1 MNRESCIAHPP
12 KQLLAIIRQD
22 YYELTGRDACAAALL
37 NIFEYWANAA
47 LAHDPTVERPW
58 VGPRPIREFEQR
70 LLGIATDKQIRKRL
84 AQLEARGFIQ
94 TQRPARRGAA
104 KCYRVMLPEIQ
115 QALVGHLTHE
125 GAAGRPGG
133 AGHLTG
139 EGQELQSFDQR
150 AVGCLTDR
158 PVVKQPIKLR
168 SNDRALKKDLKELK
182 EDRKDRKK
190 EERAERTFSALSSKH
205 DLPSPA
211 KTPPDEGSEPILVG
225 TITYSQPP
233 ERIDY
238 AELWETDPGLAKS
251 RLRQI
256 APGHKRPEMVAHGLG
271 HWWVGPGLNDFDPA
285 LIKAC
290 QNRKRKFQ
298 QSDSLGDAKTYLNN
312 MLRNGDWGNLT
323 LRCDE
328 AVALR
333 ERAAELPLAR
343 AAAKPGI
350 TSRSPFERSAKE
362 RRASALGLACFKL
375 SQGLTQQALALAQQ
389 FGLSMAELGLADDP
403 PGDGLMTHAA

>member
-1 MNRESCIAHPP
+1 MSRESCIAHPP

-104 KCYRVMLPEIQ
+104 KGYRVMVPEIQ

-125 GAAGRPGG
+125 GAAGRPGS

-139 EGQELQSFDQR
+139 EGQGLQSFDQS
-150 AVGCLTDR
+150 AIGCLTHR

-182 EDRKDRKK
+182 EDRKDRYSHEMRNACITKAQK
-190 EERAERTFSALSSKH
+190 HCCWCTSGTERE
-205 DLPSPA
+205 
-211 KTPPDEGSEPILVG
+211 
-225 TITYSQPP
+225 
-233 ERIDY
+233 
-238 AELWETDPGLAKS
+238 
-251 RLRQI
+251 
-256 APGHKRPEMVAHGLG
+256 
-271 HWWVGPGLNDFDPA
+271 
-285 LIKAC
+285 
-290 QNRKRKFQ
+290 
-298 QSDSLGDAKTYLNN
+298 
-312 MLRNGDWGNLT
+312 
-323 LRCDE
+323 
-328 AVALR
+328 
-333 ERAAELPLAR
+333 
-343 AAAKPGI
+343 
-350 TSRSPFERSAKE
+350 
-362 RRASALGLACFKL
+362 
-375 SQGLTQQALALAQQ
+375 
-389 FGLSMAELGLADDP
+389 
-403 PGDGLMTHAA
+403 

>member
-1 MNRESCIAHPP
+1 MSRSSCVVHAP
-12 KQLLAIIRQD
+12 KQAMAIIRQD

-58 VGPRPIREFEQR
+58 VGPRPIREFEQM

-84 AQLEARGFIQ
+84 AQLEERGFIE
-94 TQRPARRGAA
+94 TQAPAKRGAA
-104 KCYRVMLPEIQ
+104 KAYRLMLPELQ
-115 QALVGHLTHE
+115 KALVGQITEAGSDCAPVSMGQTTEAEGTRRLHNRQLVGQITHE
-125 GAAGRPGG
+125 A
-133 AGHLTG
+133 
-139 EGQELQSFDQR
+139 
-150 AVGCLTDR
+150 
-158 PVVKQPIKLR
+158 VVKQPATLR
-168 SNDRALKKDLKELK
+168 SNDRALKKDLKEFKK
-182 EDRKDRKK
+182 EDLRKTVLVDKK
-190 EERAERTFSALSSKH
+190 VASQQNRN
-205 DLPSPA
+205 
-211 KTPPDEGSEPILVG
+211 LVG
-225 TITYSQPP
+225 EVPQPVTVGCVTYTQSPETIDLS
-233 ERIDY
+233 ER
-238 AELWETDPGLAKS
+238 WETDPGLAKS

-298 QSDSLGDAKTYLNN
+298 QSDSSGDAKTYLNN

-343 AAAKPGI
+343 AAANPGI
-350 TSRSPFERSAKE
+350 TSRSPFERSAQE

-403 PGDGLMTHAA
+403 PGDRLMPHAA